1 MGEKEY
7 LQAASM
13 KALLNGLSGLHLME
27 DGSVSPKDKHGFRPG
42 RFFKHG
48 KVAAEL
54 LARFAALEAERD
66 ALRARLAEAVEHIN
80 LLILTIEHEAP
91 SDFGRN
97 GVVSECGKD
106 EGETRTW
113 RTIGEA
119 YDFVRQHTAPPA
131 AQPPEPQPPT
141 AEGDTT

>member
-1 MGEKEY
+1 MADKPKTY

-27 DGSVSPKDKHGFRPG
+27 DGSVSPKNKHGFRPG

-66 ALRARLAEAVEHIN
+66 ALRARLAEAERLLRFFVEIDDMGMMADVD
-80 LLILTIEHEAP
+80 LYELAIEKSRA
-91 SDFGRN
+91 F
-97 GVVSECGKD
+97 
-106 EGETRTW
+106 T
-113 RTIGEA
+113 
-119 YDFVRQHTAPPA
+119 
-131 AQPPEPQPPT
+131 QPPT
-141 AEGDTT
+141 AEGGDQ